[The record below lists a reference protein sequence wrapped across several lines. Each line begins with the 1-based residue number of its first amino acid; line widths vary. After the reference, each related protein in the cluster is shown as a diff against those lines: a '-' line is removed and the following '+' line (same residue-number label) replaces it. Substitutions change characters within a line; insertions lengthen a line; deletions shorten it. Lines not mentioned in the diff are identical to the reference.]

1 MNLSQ
6 NYLDNLNKI
15 VKYFIIFIP
24 LLLITGPFLS
34 DLIFSL
40 VGLSFIFFVKNNQF
54 HNAIKTFS
62 KVFFLF
68 YFIILLSSLQAEDKI
83 LSLSNSIFYFRFF
96 LFSITFFYILC
107 IDETILKK
115 IFLILLLCYLI
126 LIFDGFY
133 QFYFKENI
141 LGFPLDPSAQG
152 RRVSSFFLDELIY
165 GSYLTRFS
173 PLFFGLVFCL
183 FKNTNLINIIIFI
196 SVILLELAVFISGE
210 RTSFILFNI
219 FLFLMLTFL
228 DGFKNIRIFIF
239 VMVPIIIIILL
250 SINSPAKDRIVD
262 QTLMELKHKKND
274 SEFIIINKQYHEH
287 FVSSYNIFKDNKL
300 LGVGPKN
307 FRIVCKD
314 EKYNISKLTCS
325 THPHN
330 TYLQLLSETGIFSF
344 LIVFS
349 LFLLLNFLLLKHL
362 FLKLFKKEILFNNFE
377 ICLIIH
383 FYISLF
389 PLTTSGSFFNNWI
402 SILYF
407 YPLPI
412 LLWLLKNK
420 KII

>member
-6 NYLDNLNKI
+6 NYLDSFNKI

-40 VGLSFIFFVKNNQF
+40 VGLSFIFFAKNYQF
-54 HNAIKTFS
+54 HNVIKKFS
-62 KVFFLF
+62 KVFILF
-68 YFIILLSSLQAEDKI
+68 YFIILLSSFQAENKI

-115 IFLILLLCYLI
+115 IFLILFLCYLI
-126 LIFDGFY
+126 LILDGFY

-173 PLFFGLVFCL
+173 PLFFGLVFYL
-183 FKNTNLINIIIFI
+183 FKNTNLINIIIII
-196 SVILLELAVFISGE
+196 SIILLEFAVFISGE

-219 FLFLMLTFL
+219 FIFLVFTFL
-228 DGFKNIRIFIF
+228 DGFKNLRIFIF
-239 VMVPIIIIILL
+239 AMVPIMIIILL
-250 SINSPAKDRIVD
+250 STSSPAKNRIVD
-262 QTLMELKHKKND
+262 QTLQELKHKKYE
-274 SEFIIINKQYHEH
+274 SEFIIINRQYHEH
-287 FVSSYNIFKDNKL
+287 FISSYNIFKDNKL

-314 EKYNISKLTCS
+314 EKYNISELTCS

-349 LFLLLNFLLLKHL
+349 LFLLLNYILLKHL
-362 FLKLFKKEILFNNFE
+362 FLKLFKKELLFNNFE
-377 ICLIIH
+377 ICLIMH

-389 PLTTSGSFFNNWI
+389 PLTTSGSFFNNWV

-412 LLWLLKNK
+412 LLWLFKDK